1 MSNYIDD
8 LSLLYLVSDQQKEK
22 LEENKVYEKKE
33 KSLDKDKKF
42 YKNRIISSIKDI
54 LYKRENSLPNDVH
67 KQINGV
73 FKSLIL
79 HYKEIDKME
88 IIQTEYENLLE
99 TELDKILEERELET
113 DPENIR
119 KFDKLCMKKGKSV
132 TMDNFVTIHKLNK
145 KEEVYPKK
153 KKYKIKS
160 AEFRDKGIKKKKNVN
175 INYGDKDKKET

>member
-8 LSLLYLVSDQQKEK
+8 LSLNYLISDQQKEK
-22 LEENKVYEKKE
+22 LEENKIFINKQ

-42 YKNRIISSIKDI
+42 YKNRIVSNIKDI
-54 LYKRENSLPNDVH
+54 LYKRENSIPIDIE

-73 FKSLIL
+73 FKSLII
-79 HYKEIDKME
+79 HFKEIDKME
-88 IIQTEYENLLE
+88 IIQTEYDNMLE
-99 TELDKILEERELET
+99 TELERILEEEEIEP
-113 DPENIR
+113 DPTSI
-119 KFDKLCMKKGKSV
+119 KKLDQLCMKKGKSL
-132 TMDNFVTIHKLNK
+132 TMENFVTIHKLNK